1 MKLYKREYN
10 KFKKG
15 QLNPNEQ
22 IEFIQTVIDLDLDEE
37 IYPDLRQTA
46 IYFIREGMC
55 YEVVA

>member
-10 KFKKG
+10 KYMKG
-15 QLNPNEQ
+15 QMNPKEQ
-22 IEFIQTVIDLDLDEE
+22 INFIQTVIDLDLDEE
-37 IYPDLRQTA
+37 IYPELRQTA

>member
-10 KFKKG
+10 KYIKG
-15 QLNPNEQ
+15 QMTPKEQ
-22 IEFIQTVIDLDLDEE
+22 INFIQTVIDLDLDEE
-37 IYPDLRQTA
+37 IYPELRQTA